1 MSVLMH
7 HRVPSMNQEQYD
19 QVLADVSDALAAA
32 PGFQSHYGVF
42 DEDGVLTVV
51 EAWDS
56 EDDHNRWSR
65 LANIRPH
72 VAPDAPAPE
81 FAQIRGTRLR

>member
-7 HRVPSMNQEQYD
+7 HRVPGMTQEQYD
-19 QVLADVSDALAAA
+19 QVLADMGDAMAAA
-32 PGFQSHYGVF
+32 AGFQSHYGVF

-56 EDDHNRWSR
+56 VDDHNRWYD
-65 LANIRPH
+65 ANVRPH
-72 VAPDAPAPE
+72 VAPDAPTPE

>member
-7 HRVPSMNQEQYD
+7 HRVPGMNQEQYD
-19 QVLADVSDALAAA
+19 QVLAELGDALVAA

-56 EDDHNRWSR
+56 EDDHNRWYD
-65 LANIRPH
+65 ANIKPH
-72 VAPDAPAPE
+72 VGPDAPAHE
-81 FAQIRGTRLR
+81 FAQIRGTRFR

>member
-1 MSVLMH
+1 
-7 HRVPSMNQEQYD
+7 
-19 QVLADVSDALAAA
+19 
-32 PGFQSHYGVF
+32 VF

-56 EDDHNRWSR
+56 EDDHNRWYD
-65 LANIRPH
+65 ANIKPH
-72 VAPDAPAPE
+72 VAPDAPAHE